1 MKKEEIPQDP
11 SGLNNFTKEVCYAV
25 DESGQYTT
33 QLSSGWEVKASALGV
48 TWTDIENKLSEA
60 RQKVNNGDAS
70 PILYFMQ
77 LRLMDLEIVS
87 AYTGFWKMTIK
98 KHLKPNKF
106 NSLSDKSLQ
115 KYADLFEVSIA
126 NLKTMNAQ

>member
-60 RQKVNNGDAS
+60 RQKVHNNEAS

-98 KHLKPNKF
+98 KHLKPGKF

-126 NLKTMNAQ
+126 DLKTMNAQ